1 MLVNTV
7 SCKSEVILR
16 GHDNLVTECHYLKS
30 EKKLISISDD
40 KTFIVYININIYIS
54 FIVMGFR

>member
-16 GHDNLVTECHYLKS
+16 GHDNLVTQCHYLKS

-40 KTFIVYININIYIS
+40 KTFIVYNILYIIYSYGI
-54 FIVMGFR
+54 

>member
-16 GHDNLVTECHYLKS
+16 GHDNLVTQCHYLKS

-40 KTFIVYININIYIS
+40 KTFIVYNILYNHL
-54 FIVMGFR
+54 